1 MTRSGP
7 EGASRRPGGSSRSTG
22 VAHIAD
28 MLEYQEGSIVSR
40 TVLKAESGSITVFAF
55 DQSQGLSEHTTP
67 HEALIYLVDG
77 EAEVTIDGQARL
89 VKRGEM
95 IVLPANRPH
104 AVKAIS
110 RFKMIL
116 TMLKS

>member
-1 MTRSGP
+1 MTRNDPG
-7 EGASRRPGGSSRSTG
+7 RRAEPG

-28 MLEYQEGSIVSR
+28 MLEYQDGSIVSR
-40 TVLKAESGSITVFAF
+40 SVLKAESGSITVFAF
-55 DQSQGLSEHTTP
+55 DRSQSLSEHTTP

-77 EAEVTIDGQARL
+77 EAEVTIDGQART
-89 VKRGEM
+89 VKQGEM

>member
-1 MTRSGP
+1 
-7 EGASRRPGGSSRSTG
+7 
-22 VAHIAD
+22 
-28 MLEYQEGSIVSR
+28 
-40 TVLKAESGSITVFAF
+40 VFAF
-55 DQSQGLSEHTTP
+55 DRSQGLSEHTTP

>member
-1 MTRSGP
+1 
-7 EGASRRPGGSSRSTG
+7 
-22 VAHIAD
+22 
-28 MLEYQEGSIVSR
+28 MLEYQDGSIVSR
-40 TVLKAESGSITVFAF
+40 TVLKEESGSITVFAF
-55 DQSQGLSEHTTP
+55 DRSQGLSEHTTP

-95 IVLPANRPH
+95 IVLPANCPH

-116 TMLKS
+116 TMLKF